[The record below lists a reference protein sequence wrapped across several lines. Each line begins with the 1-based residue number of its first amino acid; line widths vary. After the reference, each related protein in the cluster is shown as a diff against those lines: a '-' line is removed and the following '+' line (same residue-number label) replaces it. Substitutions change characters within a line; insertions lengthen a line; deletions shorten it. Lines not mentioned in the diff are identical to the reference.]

1 MTHARTT
8 EIAILRSESG
18 SFGEKTDMV
27 AVEQPL
33 EMYLDHHEET
43 EKHEPFAITMR
54 TPGHDRELIAG
65 LLYSEGIVSSRNDIE
80 RIQDNLVTRNGMGIG
95 DAVKIWLK
103 PGVDYNPQLIE
114 RTMVTT
120 SSCGFCGRITLPAP
134 PFKTHSEEKDF
145 YIQPDVLHALPHA
158 LRQGQV
164 LFKHTGAIHAAALF
178 DRKGLLLNLFE
189 DVGRHNAM
197 DKLVGNA
204 LLQNKLPFSEH
215 ILCFSGRVSYEL
227 VQKAVMTGV
236 PVVASIGAP
245 SSLAI
250 EMANQYGITLIG
262 FVKTDRF
269 NVYTHT
275 YSIQSV
281 N

>member
-1 MTHARTT
+1 
-8 EIAILRSESG
+8 
-18 SFGEKTDMV
+18 MV

-33 EMYLDHHEET
+33 EMYIDQHEET

-65 LLYSEGIVSSRNDIE
+65 LLFSEGIVTRRDDIK
-80 RIQDNLVTRNGMGIG
+80 RIQDNLVTENMMGIG
-95 DAVKIWLK
+95 DAVKAWLK
-103 PGVDYNPQLIE
+103 PGVDYNPQLIN
-114 RTMVTT
+114 RNMVTT
-120 SSCGFCGRITLPAP
+120 SSCGFCGRITMPAP
-134 PFKTHSEEKDF
+134 PFHSNSDAKDF
-145 YIQPDVLHALPHA
+145 VIQPDVLYALPHA

-204 LLQNKLPFSEH
+204 LLQNQLPFSES

-245 SSLAI
+245 SSLAV

-275 YSIQSV
+275 YSIQ
-281 N
+281 NAN

>member
-18 SFGEKTDMV
+18 SFGAQTDMV

-33 EMYLDHHEET
+33 EMYIDQHEET

-65 LLYSEGIVSSRNDIE
+65 LLFSEGIVTRRDDIK
-80 RIQDNLVTRNGMGIG
+80 RIQDNLVTENMMGIG
-95 DAVKIWLK
+95 DAVKAWLK
-103 PGVDYNPQLIE
+103 PGVDYNPQLIN
-114 RTMVTT
+114 RNMVTT
-120 SSCGFCGRITLPAP
+120 SSCGFCGRITMPAP
-134 PFKTHSEEKDF
+134 PFHSNSDAKDF
-145 YIQPDVLHALPHA
+145 VIQPDVLYALPHA

-204 LLQNKLPFSEH
+204 LLQNQLPFSES

-245 SSLAI
+245 SSLAV

-275 YSIQSV
+275 YSIQ
-281 N
+281 NAN

>member
-8 EIAILRSESG
+8 EIEIIRSEGG
-18 SFGEKTDMV
+18 SFETQTDMV

-33 EMYLDHHEET
+33 EMYINQHQESEEY
-43 EKHEPFAITMR
+43 EPFAITMR

-65 LLYSEGIVSSRNDIE
+65 LLFSEGIVTSRDEID
-80 RIQDNLVTRNGMGIG
+80 RIQDNLVTRNRMGVG
-95 DAVKIWLK
+95 DAVKAWLK
-103 PGVDYNPQLIE
+103 PGVDFNPQLIE
-114 RTMVTT
+114 RNMVTT
-120 SSCGFCGRITLPAP
+120 SSCGFCGRITMPAP
-134 PFKTHSEEKDF
+134 PFHSNPDEEDF
-145 YIQPDVLHALPHA
+145 FVQTDVLCALPHA

-197 DKLVGNA
+197 DKLAGNA
-204 LLQNKLPFSEH
+204 LLQNQLPFSEN

-262 FVKTDRF
+262 FVKNDRF

-275 YSIQSV
+275 FSIQ
-281 N
+281 NAN